1 MREVKSKDMPMPI
14 EKLILGLTTTLLSS
28 AAFAAPP
35 AWEITDEDSRIVLFP
50 TIHVLPE
57 GLDWETNQ
65 LALEIETADEV
76 WLEIADA
83 DSPEAQ
89 AEIQALMA
97 AHGTSPDIP
106 LSSRLSDEQLTTL
119 KKQLAV
125 MGIPLE
131 SVDPLRP
138 WMAALML
145 TLTNFSQSGI
155 SPESGVEKVLN
166 DYFGERPVRGLESAA
181 FQVSIFSSMSD
192 EDQVDFLM
200 SSLEEMDGVVDM
212 FQAISESWARGETDA
227 IEQQLISEM
236 ETDFPHL
243 FEALF
248 TNRNANWADII
259 ETEMAGSGTDFIAV
273 GAGHLIGDKSVQSM
287 LVARGYTI
295 KRIDLTDK

>member
-1 MREVKSKDMPMPI
+1 MREVKSKDIPMPI

-57 GLDWETNQ
+57 GLDWETDQ

-97 AHGTSPDIP
+97 AHGTSPDTP
-106 LSSRLSDEQLTTL
+106 LSSRLSDEQLTML

-155 SPESGVEKVLN
+155 SPESGVEKILN
-166 DYFGERPVRGLESAA
+166 GYFGERPVRGLESAA
-181 FQVSIFSSMSD
+181 FQVRIFSSMSD

-227 IEQQLISEM
+227 IEQQLISET